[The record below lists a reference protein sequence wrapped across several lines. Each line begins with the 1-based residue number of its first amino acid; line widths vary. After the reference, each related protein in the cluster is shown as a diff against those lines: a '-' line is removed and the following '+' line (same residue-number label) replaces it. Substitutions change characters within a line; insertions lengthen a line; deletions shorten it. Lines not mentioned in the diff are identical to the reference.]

1 MEQTWLQ
8 IRPRELPKTLLE
20 RGCRQKWLP
29 GPLFHNFPQ
38 LFDRFSMFCGCS
50 LRSLLPSFF
59 NLIFARLFVST
70 FCWIAFVS
78 GARKKAHTR
87 FTPQNPMEFI
97 DSQGARLHRRR
108 RQDKENMA
116 NTTNNKHPKMI
127 DIFCFSYLFSAA
139 TLSSQSSPPESRK
152 HQK

>member
-1 MEQTWLQ
+1 MEPKWLQ
-8 IRPRELPKTLLE
+8 SRPRELPKTLLE

-29 GPLFHNFPQ
+29 GPFFHYFYQ
-38 LFDRFSMFCGCS
+38 FFDRFSMFFGGS
-50 LRSLLPSFF
+50 LRPLLPSFL

-87 FTPQNPMEFI
+87 FTPQNTIEFI
-97 DSQGARLHRRR
+97 DFQGARLHRRR
-108 RQDKENMA
+108 RQDKENME
-116 NTTNNKHPKMI
+116 NTTNNKLPTIMNI
-127 DIFCFSYLFSAA
+127 CCFSYFFVPQRS
-139 TLSSQSSPPESRK
+139 LSKARPRSREK